1 MFEDEDFKILFNVQ
15 LLQNSNVCIDVWNSK
30 IDNIKISIQPV
41 KKMRKSQ

>member
-1 MFEDEDFKILFNVQ
+1 MFEDEDFKIFFNVQ

-30 IDNIKISIQPV
+30 HDNIKISIQPV